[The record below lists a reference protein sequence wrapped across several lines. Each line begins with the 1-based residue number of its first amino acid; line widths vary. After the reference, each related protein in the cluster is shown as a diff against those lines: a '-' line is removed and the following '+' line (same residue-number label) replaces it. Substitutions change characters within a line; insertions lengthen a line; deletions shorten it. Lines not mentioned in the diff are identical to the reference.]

1 MAYKAYL
8 VYSSVATRVVVPEGS
23 SDEEIFQAAVPN
35 LISNLVVNGVDCLES
50 FEEDTEMP
58 YDPTTYPDKELS
70 DDCVTKL

>member
-1 MAYKAYL
+1 MKAYI
-8 VYSSVATRVVVPEGS
+8 VYSSIATRVVVPEGS

-58 YDPTTYPDKELS
+58 FDPTTYPDKEYI
-70 DDCVTKL
+70 DDKINHL